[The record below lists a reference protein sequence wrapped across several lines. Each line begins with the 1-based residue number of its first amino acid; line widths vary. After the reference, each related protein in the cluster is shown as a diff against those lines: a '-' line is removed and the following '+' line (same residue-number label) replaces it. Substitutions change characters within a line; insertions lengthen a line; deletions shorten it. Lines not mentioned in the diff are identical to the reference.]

1 MTSKHEDSADH
12 VSKTDI
18 GANDADLSEH
28 RDTPT
33 PPETVI
39 GWTCPKCGT
48 DIELLQDVCWNCLYN
63 PSAC

>member
-1 MTSKHEDSADH
+1 MTSNHEDSDNSISNAKSD
-12 VSKTDI
+12 T
-18 GANDADLSEH
+18 NDADLPKNP
-28 RDTPT
+28 DTST

-48 DIELLQDVCWNCLYN
+48 DIELLRDVCWNCLYN